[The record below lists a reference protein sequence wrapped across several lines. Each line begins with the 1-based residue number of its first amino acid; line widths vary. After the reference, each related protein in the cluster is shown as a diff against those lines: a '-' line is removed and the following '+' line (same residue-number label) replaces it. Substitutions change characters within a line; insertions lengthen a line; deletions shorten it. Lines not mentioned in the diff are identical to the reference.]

1 MLSKDTGIPIVFA
14 SMKIQGEMHDR
25 VVLIDYSVY
34 QRKDEFH
41 VSLTKASN
49 YQTGMSESRWI
60 DVFVLLKA
68 NPILM
73 ARGVCSAVTLTIN
86 RIKYSDSKQ

>member
-60 DVFVLLKA
+60 DVCF
-68 NPILM
+68 
-73 ARGVCSAVTLTIN
+73 
-86 RIKYSDSKQ
+86 IKSESYIDGSRSMFSCDFNYKSYKV